1 MISNKREDGG
11 LPWGRA
17 DYLNMYRIAERLGMP
32 NEKLRLLA
40 SHWKRSMTRRL
51 TWIKSCASDLG
62 RREKQEGRQ
71 G

>member
-32 NEKLRLLA
+32 NEKLAEIIGVTLEEVNDETVDVDKEL
-40 SHWKRSMTRRL
+40 
-51 TWIKSCASDLG
+51 
-62 RREKQEGRQ
+62 RE
-71 G
+71 